1 MQQPEP
7 PAPSSPTTG
16 VEPPLVRHVP
26 PGPEAQSMLARLNK
40 AECPISFD
48 PPGSSPEPE
57 PAIVYASAL
66 GSNVVD
72 VDGNRFVDLASGFG
86 SILLGHGAPEPTR
99 ALEGQSHRTW
109 TSLGDLYASD
119 AKVELLERI
128 AAIHPAPDCRVLLCQ
143 SGTDA
148 ITAALKTA
156 VLQTGRSGVVAF
168 RGAYHGLGYAGL
180 AACGYRES
188 FRTSFHEQLNPHVA
202 FASYPHDEQ
211 GVEQSLLELREAL
224 EAQPVGAVLFEPILG
239 RGGCVVPPAGFL
251 KELAAIARAHGALV
265 VADEIWTGLGR
276 SGAMLA
282 SQRDGVVPDLICLGK
297 GLGGGLPIS
306 ACVGPAAI
314 MEAWK
319 RTIGVVHTSTFQGNA
334 LACATALACLDAIES
349 RGLVERA
356 SRVGDRFMANLRSAL
371 TGLPG
376 FKSVR
381 GAGLMTGIVFES
393 GRVCQA
399 VRCEVIRRGYIVVS
413 GGPDGEALTITPA
426 LTIPEVLLDGF
437 VSDLVSV
444 LKSKPAS

>member
-1 MQQPEP
+1 MQQPGP
-7 PAPSSPTTG
+7 LVPMSPSTG
-16 VEPPLVRHVP
+16 DEPPLVRHAP
-26 PGPEAQSMLARLNK
+26 PGPVAQSMLERLNK

-66 GSNVVD
+66 GSNVID

-86 SILLGHGAPEPTR
+86 SILLGHR
-99 ALEGQSHRTW
+99 ALEPALALEKQAARTW

-128 AAIHPAPDCRVLLCQ
+128 AAIHPEQDCRVLLCQ

-156 VLQTGRSGVVAF
+156 VLHTGRSGVVAF

-188 FRTSFHEQLNPHVA
+188 FRASFKDQLNPQVA
-202 FASYPHDEQ
+202 FVSYPDCEQ
-211 GVEQSLLELREAL
+211 AREQSLREVGEAL
-224 EAQPVGAVLFEPILG
+224 LARPTGAVLFEPILG

-251 KELAAIARAHGALV
+251 TELAALARSHGALV

-282 SQRDGVVPDLICLGK
+282 STRDGVVPDLICLGK

-306 ACVGPAAI
+306 ACVGPSRI
-314 MEAWK
+314 MDAWK

-334 LACATALACLDAIES
+334 LACATAIACLDAIHS
-349 RGLVERA
+349 GGLVDRA
-356 SRVGDRFMANLRSAL
+356 ARVGERLIINY
-371 TGLPG
+371 
-376 FKSVR
+376 
-381 GAGLMTGIVFES
+381 LMH
-393 GRVCQA
+393 
-399 VRCEVIRRGYIVVS
+399 
-413 GGPDGEALTITPA
+413 
-426 LTIPEVLLDGF
+426 
-437 VSDLVSV
+437 
-444 LKSKPAS
+444 